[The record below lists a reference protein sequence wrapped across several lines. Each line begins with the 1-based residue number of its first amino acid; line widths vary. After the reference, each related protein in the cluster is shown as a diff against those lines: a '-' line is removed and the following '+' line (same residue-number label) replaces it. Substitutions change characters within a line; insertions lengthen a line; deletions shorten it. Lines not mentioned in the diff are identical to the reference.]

1 MVQTL
6 TYRRATPM
14 VQMELFASSLA
25 AAETSARRQVARIIC
40 DERILSFMLKFA
52 APTIEIISCIRFKQ
66 YGIYLL

>member
-52 APTIEIISCIRFKQ
+52 VKDSLRSLGEESE
-66 YGIYLL
+66 